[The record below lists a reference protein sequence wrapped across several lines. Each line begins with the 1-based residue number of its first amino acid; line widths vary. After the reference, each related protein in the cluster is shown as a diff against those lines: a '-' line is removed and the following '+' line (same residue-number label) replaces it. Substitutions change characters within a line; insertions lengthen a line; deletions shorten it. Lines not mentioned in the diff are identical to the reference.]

1 MPDRLGLG
9 SGVHVERDFVQADLD
24 TVFALLF
31 VAETEGLSRELG
43 NALRA
48 IEEAEKAINDGEQR
62 LLRLKDSDRECLLL
76 QFQRMRAVIEGI
88 RSNLGRHTR

>member
-9 SGVHVERDFVQADLD
+9 SGVRVERDLVRADLD
-24 TVFALLF
+24 TVFALLV
-31 VAETEGLSRELG
+31 VAEMEGLSQEHG

-62 LLRLKDSDRECLLL
+62 LLRLNDSDSERLLL

-88 RSNLGRHTR
+88 RSNLG

>member
-1 MPDRLGLG
+1 M
-9 SGVHVERDFVQADLD
+9 
-24 TVFALLF
+24 
-31 VAETEGLSRELG
+31 EGLSQEHG

-62 LLRLKDSDRECLLL
+62 LLRLNDSDSERLLL

-88 RSNLGRHTR
+88 RSNLG